1 MNGELPDSPLLV
13 VGQPETADTN
23 RTPEGKYT
31 LWIQVRALPS
41 TVKKDSLGEI
51 LPANWDHLKEA
62 IRERV
67 VFSPIDLER
76 DNTNLQGGDSVSG
89 SHHLFQFY
97 LFRPIAG
104 YSRYQTPIKN
114 LYQVGAATWPGG
126 GLNATSGML
135 LGNKLK

>member
-1 MNGELPDSPLLV
+1 EAY
-13 VGQPETADTN
+13 ADRVIDKLAGYAPN
-23 RTPEGKYT
+23 
-31 LWIQVRALPS
+31 A
-41 TVKKDSLGEI
+41 
-51 LPANWDHLKEA
+51 KEA

-97 LFRPIAG
+97 LIRPIAG

-114 LYQVGAATWPGG
+114 LSHGRAATWPDSRS
-126 GLNATSGML
+126 NATSGML